1 MNYTIRKINYL
12 DYENFLNLLNDFR
25 NTSFIKEEFISNLDM
40 ISQNSDIW
48 VIELDGVL
56 VSTATI
62 LYETKFI
69 HNISK
74 VAHIEDVCTKK
85 EYRGKGLGKI
95 LINHLVNEAIKNSC
109 YKVSLVCVQEV
120 KNFYSSCG
128 FEEKGIHM
136 VYTVK

>member
-12 DYENFLNLLNDFR
+12 DHENFLNLLNDFR
-25 NTSFIKEEFISNLDM
+25 NTSFTNEEFVSVLDNISHC
-40 ISQNSDIW
+40 SDIW
-48 VIELDGVL
+48 VIELDDIL

-62 LYETKFI
+62 LYENKFI

-95 LINHLVNEAIKNSC
+95 LINHLINEAIKNSC
-109 YKVSLVCVQEV
+109 YKVSLVCAQDV

-128 FEEKGIHM
+128 FEDKGIHM
-136 VYTVK
+136 VYNV